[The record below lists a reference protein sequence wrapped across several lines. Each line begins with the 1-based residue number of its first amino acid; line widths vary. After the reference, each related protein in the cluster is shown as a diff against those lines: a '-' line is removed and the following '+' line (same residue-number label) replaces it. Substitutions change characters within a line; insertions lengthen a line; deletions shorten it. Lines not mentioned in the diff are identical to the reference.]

1 MAKNIYVVG
10 TNDNEYFEFK
20 RLGDGNVQVDVHKMH
35 RDGENEEQ
43 IYSRLIKKDETEEFV
58 VYCLG
63 KKDVF
68 DASGS
73 SASSINLRIVGGKG
87 VDVIRDNSTVNGGKS
102 TFVYDKS
109 KKDEVAFGTETKV
122 VKTRNEIKFG
132 SQNLFDYNYNVLL
145 PILGYNTD
153 DGLIGG
159 FSYRTIKRGFGK
171 DEFARNSLFVGTF
184 TSNLNFVLEYETKIK
199 RSNSAWD
206 LVLGLGAVNN
216 DRNYPMF
223 YGCGNEAVKNDELN
237 LNDFYKNK
245 TSVYYSCI
253 GVEKSL
259 WERSSFTPK
268 LKVEYIDVQPNP
280 KTANQETFYDGLTN
294 ADGLGSTTLIE
305 TEMELDIDL
314 TDNKFIPTSG
324 IRFNVLNN
332 SFYNTHREL
341 GLGGRID
348 SEATIFTSV
357 GSNKPTTLSI
367 RGGYS
372 YTYGDTPFY

>member
-145 PILGYNTD
+145 LN
-153 DGLIGG
+153 G
-159 FSYRTIKRGFGK
+159 F
-171 DEFARNSLFVGTF
+171 
-184 TSNLNFVLEYETKIK
+184 
-199 RSNSAWD
+199 
-206 LVLGLGAVNN
+206 
-216 DRNYPMF
+216 
-223 YGCGNEAVKNDELN
+223 
-237 LNDFYKNK
+237 
-245 TSVYYSCI
+245 
-253 GVEKSL
+253 
-259 WERSSFTPK
+259 
-268 LKVEYIDVQPNP
+268 
-280 KTANQETFYDGLTN
+280 
-294 ADGLGSTTLIE
+294 
-305 TEMELDIDL
+305 
-314 TDNKFIPTSG
+314 
-324 IRFNVLNN
+324 
-332 SFYNTHREL
+332 
-341 GLGGRID
+341 
-348 SEATIFTSV
+348 
-357 GSNKPTTLSI
+357 
-367 RGGYS
+367 
-372 YTYGDTPFY
+372 